1 MLIKASEQRPTAPA
15 HSNLLPYP
23 SWLTWRKAT
32 KTSCR
37 DSFRWRSAEQ
47 PLPSAVRLGLLFCFI
62 PFEPPPVP
70 SGTTTNLSSNRAG
83 PDLAANSRRVLLGRG
98 RGGGGNRL
106 LPAGD
111 GNYFSQRA
119 SATLPS
125 VGRLCLRSF
134 TCGGEQLVA
143 SLRWMLRSE
152 AALQET
158 LLAFFLL
165 IGICLHRDC

>member
-98 RGGGGNRL
+98 PGGGGTGCYRQEMGTISPNEPVQPFPPWEGCVCVRSRVVVNSWWHL
-106 LPAGD
+106 CVGCSGLKQLCRKPC
-111 GNYFSQRA
+111 
-119 SATLPS
+119 LPS
-125 VGRLCLRSF
+125 FS
-134 TCGGEQLVA
+134 
-143 SLRWMLRSE
+143 
-152 AALQET
+152 
-158 LLAFFLL
+158 
-165 IGICLHRDC
+165 